1 MFEILVGPDVEKLLV
16 FEAEILVETVAL
28 VSNAAVTS
36 DVITLVTIAV
46 GRICVDFNSVI
57 LVDKTVKVIDIVL
70 RMVKE

>member
-1 MFEILVGPDVEKLLV
+1 MEKRLV

-57 LVDKTVKVIDIVL
+57 FVDKTAKDIVL

>member
-1 MFEILVGPDVEKLLV
+1 MEKLLV

>member
-1 MFEILVGPDVEKLLV
+1 MEKLLV

-57 LVDKTVKVIDIVL
+57 FVDKTAKDIVL

>member
-1 MFEILVGPDVEKLLV
+1 MFEILVGPGVEKRLV

-57 LVDKTVKVIDIVL
+57 FVDKTAKDIVL